1 MTIDLHITCS
11 KILSFCLGL
20 GQEKEK
26 LLVLFDQSTRK
37 LAENF
42 ARAGRELQGK
52 ISLHELPLG
61 RKQENFP
68 EKTIQV
74 VEDFTE
80 EDAIIILSS
89 INLIYNLQLHNIISP
104 FTRLESI
111 SARTLYLPPIPIES
125 LNRIMSTNLPE
136 YLEYEEAVLNAFSDV
151 NKIELRTDG
160 GTEVTFRCRT
170 FGYTPYRALTPGSQ
184 ALFHLGEVWTAPVED
199 STEGTLVYD
208 TCLAMGKIY
217 SKLIFQVSRGR
228 ISNHEII
235 GKRDPV
241 IKEFLKVI
249 FQADEHALIPAEL
262 GIRTGDSYG

>member
-1 MTIDLHITCS
+1 
-11 KILSFCLGL
+11 
-20 GQEKEK
+20 
-26 LLVLFDQSTRK
+26 
-37 LAENF
+37 
-42 ARAGRELQGK
+42 
-52 ISLHELPLG
+52 
-61 RKQENFP
+61 
-68 EKTIQV
+68 
-74 VEDFTE
+74 
-80 EDAIIILSS
+80 
-89 INLIYNLQLHNIISP
+89 
-104 FTRLESI
+104 
-111 SARTLYLPPIPIES
+111 
-125 LNRIMSTNLPE
+125 MSTNLPE

-199 STEGTLVYD
+199 STEGALVYD